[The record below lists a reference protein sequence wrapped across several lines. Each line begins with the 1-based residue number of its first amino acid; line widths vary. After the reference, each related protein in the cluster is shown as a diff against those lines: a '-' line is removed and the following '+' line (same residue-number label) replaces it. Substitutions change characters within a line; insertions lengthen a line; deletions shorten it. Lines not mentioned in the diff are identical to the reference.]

1 MSSGFPRFVEAAQA
15 HQFSSTQYTVA
26 SFPAA
31 HSIQILWQM
40 HISNSAWGR
49 WDHVEMNW

>member
-40 HISNSAWGR
+40 HISNSAWGH
-49 WDHVEMNW
+49 WANAEVYW